1 MMMPPSINNDIP
13 TSVSLDKIEELA
25 SHRILRAIEILLA
38 TLCMVLALPIM
49 IIIGILIR
57 LDSPGPALFWQNRI
71 GLDGKTFKFV
81 KFRTLYCDARERFP
95 ELYAYKYTDEEIQTL
110 IFKLRNDPR
119 VTRIGRWLRS
129 STLDELPNFWNVLT
143 GDMALVGPRPELPEM
158 MRYYNTQEMMSK
170 FSVRPGITGLS
181 QVSGRGELSFLET
194 AMYDIDYVKNRS
206 LAMDIEILLKTLY
219 SVFLRKGA
227 F

>member
-1 MMMPPSINNDIP
+1 MPPSLNNEIQS
-13 TSVSLDKIEELA
+13 SVSPDKTKELGDY
-25 SHRILRAIEILLA
+25 RIIRIVEILLA
-38 TLCMVLALPIM
+38 AFCIVLTMPIM
-49 IIIGILIR
+49 IIIGIFIR
-57 LDSPGPALFWQNRI
+57 LDSPGPALFWQYRI

-95 ELYAYKYTDEEIQTL
+95 ELYAYKYTDEEIKTL
-110 IFKLRNDPR
+110 IFKLRGDPR
-119 VTRIGRWLRS
+119 VTRMGRWLRS

-194 AMYDIDYVKNRS
+194 AMYDIDYVKNRN
-206 LAMDIEILLKTLY
+206 LALDIEILLKTLF
-219 SVFLRKGA
+219 SVILRKGA

>member
-1 MMMPPSINNDIP
+1 MPPSINNDIQS
-13 TSVSLDKIEELA
+13 TVSLEKTAESA
-25 SHRILRAIEILLA
+25 SHRMIRAIEIVIA
-38 TLCMVLALPIM
+38 IVCIVLAIPIM
-49 IIIGILIR
+49 ITIGIFIR
-57 LDSPGPALFWQNRI
+57 LDSPGPALFWQYRI

-95 ELYAYKYTDEEIQTL
+95 ELYTYKYTDVEIQTL
-110 IFKLRNDPR
+110 IFKLRDDPR

-143 GDMALVGPRPELPEM
+143 GEMALVGPRPEIPEM
-158 MRYYNTQEMMSK
+158 MRYYNTHEMMSK

-206 LAMDIEILLKTLY
+206 LALDIEILLKTLY